1 MLQHVPFV
9 GVGDREKIEGIII
22 LEDIMSSY
30 FENLNEKQIEA
41 VKSTEGY
48 IRVIAGAGSGKTKVL
63 TNRYAYINKVMGISQ
78 ENILCVTFTNKAAKE
93 MSSRIKKM
101 IPDSGLGWIGTF
113 HGICFKILR
122 EDINL
127 LNYPKEFKCLDKE
140 DQKDLLRD
148 IFEKHNIKLRNNS
161 FEKIMDQISFYKKN
175 YGYIPVLVDP
185 YPTFK
190 FQGLNPENDLTS
202 FVIREYLI
210 AQRKNYYLDF
220 DDLIMFVLYLL
231 VTNKDFKQKWASKFE
246 YIEVDE
252 VQDVSDRQF
261 ALVHHLSD
269 INHNLFVVGDPD
281 QMIYS
286 WRGANINLI
295 LGFDK
300 RFPDVKTLILD
311 TNYRSTPQILN
322 SANSLISKN
331 KFRIEKN
338 LVSVKSPS
346 IPVHYHHSKIRKDEC
361 NWIAEKI
368 VSLHEN
374 GVDYKDIAILF
385 RANRNSLSVE
395 QGLINKKIPYY
406 IMNGIEF
413 FKRKEIKDMISYLR
427 MAIGDDDIAFLRT
440 INTPSRRI
448 GKTKILRLQEY
459 CEAHNTTYY
468 NALKECWS
476 EPLFK
481 STTAKKYIYLIE
493 KARVL
498 VNSKNLSE
506 LFDYLLKTSG
516 YERMLMEDGDQER
529 LDNLEELK
537 IRIDEEL
544 KLEDGDLSIEDYLSR
559 VALSSNA
566 DDKEKSDSVKLM
578 TIHTSKGMEFSH
590 VFVCMLNE
598 GFFPS
603 AQAKTPQDMEEERR
617 VAYVAFTRAKD
628 SLYLTDAEKHSL
640 EGNMLA
646 MSRFLFET
654 DHLEMSGDMSDE
666 YKEFSQDQI
675 RMIDSIISSQEKTF
689 EKLEIGTKMEH
700 LALGLGTITE
710 VSKNSFVMDFDGK
723 KRTFTTLDPFKEEIK
738 TDGEAPRPTNFD

>member
-1 MLQHVPFV
+1 
-9 GVGDREKIEGIII
+9 
-22 LEDIMSSY
+22 MSDL
-30 FENLNEKQIEA
+30 FESLNEKQVEA

-63 TNRYAYINKVMGISQ
+63 THRYAYINKCFGISQ
-78 ENILCVTFTNKAAKE
+78 DNILCVTFTNKAAKE
-93 MSSRIKKM
+93 MQSRIRHL
-101 IPDSGLGWIGTF
+101 IPDNGLGWIGTF

-127 LNYPKEFKCLDKE
+127 LNYPKEFKCIDKE
-140 DQKDLLRD
+140 DQKDILRD

-161 FEKIMDQISFYKKN
+161 FKKIMDYIHAYKTR
-175 YGYIPVLVDP
+175 YTYIPVLVDP

-190 FQGLNPENDLTS
+190 FQGLNPEGNLND

-220 DDLIMFVLYLL
+220 DDLINFVLYLL
-231 VTNKDFKQKWASKFE
+231 VTNKEFKQKWASKFE

-252 VQDVSDRQF
+252 FQDVSDRQF
-261 ALVHHLSD
+261 SLVHHLSD

-281 QMIYS
+281 QMIYG
-286 WRGANINLI
+286 WRSADINLI

-300 RFPDVKTLILD
+300 IFPDTKTIILD

-331 KFRIEKN
+331 KSRIDKN
-338 LVSVKSPS
+338 LISVKQQST
-346 IPVHYHHSKIRKDEC
+346 PVHYHHSKIRKDEC
-361 NWIAEKI
+361 DWIAEKI
-368 VSLHEN
+368 ASLHEN
-374 GVDYKDIAILF
+374 GVEYKDIAILF
-385 RANRNSLSVE
+385 RANRDSLPVE

-440 INTPSRRI
+440 VNTPSRRI

-493 KARVL
+493 KARGL

-559 VALSSNA
+559 VALASNA

-578 TIHTSKGMEFSH
+578 TIHTSKGMEFPY

-603 AQAKTPQDMEEERR
+603 AQAKTPLEMEEERR
-617 VAYVAFTRAKD
+617 CAYVAFTRAKEA
-628 SLYLTDAEKHSL
+628 LYLTDAEKHAL

-666 YKEFSQDQI
+666 YKEFSHAQI
-675 RMIDSIISSQEKTF
+675 KMIDSIITSHEEIF
-689 EKLEIGTKMEH
+689 EKLEIGKKLKH
-700 LALGLGTITE
+700 SAFGLGTVSA

-723 KRTFTTLDPFKEEIK
+723 KRTFTSLEPFKEEITFEGNK
-738 TDGEAPRPTNFD
+738 IKPTNFE

>member
-1 MLQHVPFV
+1 
-9 GVGDREKIEGIII
+9 
-22 LEDIMSSY
+22 MSSY
-30 FENLNEKQIEA
+30 FENLNEKQIES

-48 IRVIAGAGSGKTKVL
+48 IRVVAGAGSGKTKVL
-63 TNRYAYINKVMGISQ
+63 TNRYTYINKALGISQ

-93 MSSRIKKM
+93 MSSRIKQM
-101 IPDSGLGWIGTF
+101 IPESGLGWIGTF

-127 LNYPKEFKCLDKE
+127 LNYPKEFKCIDNE
-140 DQKDLLRD
+140 DQKDILRD

-161 FEKIMDQISFYKKN
+161 FSKILSKIRIFKKN
-175 YGYIPVLVDP
+175 YNYVPVLVDP

-190 FQGLNPENDLTS
+190 FKGLSPESDLTS

-220 DDLIMFVLYLL
+220 DDLIMFVLFLL
-231 VTNKDFKQKWASKFE
+231 EANKDFKQKWASKFE

-252 VQDVSDRQF
+252 FQDVSDRQF
-261 ALVHHLSD
+261 ALVHHLAD

-286 WRGANINLI
+286 WRGADI
-295 LGFDK
+295 K
-300 RFPDVKTLILD
+300 LILD
-311 TNYRSTPQILN
+311 FDKLFPDTKTIILDINYRSTPQILN

-331 KFRIEKN
+331 KSRIEKN
-338 LVSVKSPS
+338 LISVKNQSF
-346 IPVHYHHSKIRKDEC
+346 PVHFHHSKIRKDEC

-368 VSLHEN
+368 VTLHKS

-385 RANRNSLSVE
+385 RANRDSLPVE
-395 QGLINKKIPYY
+395 QALINKKIPYF

-427 MAIGDDDIAFLRT
+427 MAIGDDDVAFMRT

-468 NALKECWS
+468 NALKECCS

-493 KARVL
+493 KARDL

-516 YERMLMEDGDQER
+516 YEKMLMEDGDQER
-529 LDNLEELK
+529 LDNLDELK

-559 VALSSNA
+559 VALTSNS
-566 DDKEKSDSVKLM
+566 DDKEKFDSIKLM
-578 TIHTSKGMEFSH
+578 TIHTSKGMEFPY

-603 AQAKTPQDMEEERR
+603 AQAKTPQEMEEERR
-617 VAYVAFTRAKD
+617 VAYVAFTRAKEA
-628 SLYLTDAEKHSL
+628 LYLTDAEKHSL

-646 MSRFLFET
+646 MSRFIFET
-654 DHLEMSGDMSDE
+654 DHLEVSGEISDE
-666 YKEFSQDQI
+666 YKNFCHSHLQK
-675 RMIDSIISSQEKTF
+675 IDSIISSQEKNF
-689 EKLEIGTKMEH
+689 EKLSIGMKMEH
-700 LALGLGTITE
+700 EIFGVGKIISTTR
-710 VSKNSFVMDFDGK
+710 KDFTMDFDGK
-723 KRTFTTLDPFKEEIK
+723 KRTFISLDPFKEELI
-738 TDGEAPRPTNFD
+738 TNSENLQITVFDTI